1 MNKILFSADP
11 DINYVFHM
19 LSVSKGGYDNAYG
32 EKYRGRYEHYLK
44 HYIEDALA
52 KDTTIDF
59 RRVFITHS
67 PSEEGLVRFAID
79 TVKSYGLFQEVLETM
94 AGCTVCTH
102 CGPDTLG
109 IMFLR
114 KE

>member
-1 MNKILFSADP
+1 MTDVLKTLHIP
-11 DINYVFHM
+11 P
-19 LSVSKGGYDNAYG
+19 VSRAPNRMPIRDS
-32 EKYRGRYEHYLK
+32 
-44 HYIEDALA
+44 LA
-52 KDTTIDF
+52 NDQTIDF

-79 TVKSYGLFQEVLETM
+79 TVKSYGLFREVLETM

-109 IMFLR
+109 ILFMR
-114 KE
+114 K